1 MPLSAPA
8 ERQPLH
14 TRRVTCKGYFRRDGL
29 FEIEGHITDEKS
41 YDQHDEYRGDM
52 RAGDFVHNM
61 RIRLTVDARMTIV
74 DAEAATDNS
83 PYRICGQ
90 ITPSFKK
97 LIGLRIAPGFHR
109 EVKARL
115 GGVHGCTH
123 LVELLGPVATTA
135 FQTIDSDRALELRQ
149 AWEAE
154 QAAASS
160 DTLANRAAAARSK
173 GPPTVLNTC
182 HAWASDGEVVA
193 RWAPDYYT
201 GGDAKLVRK
210 TRRDAVEA

>member
-1 MPLSAPA
+1 MPLPAPA

-14 TRRVTCKGYFRRDGL
+14 TRRVTCQGYFRRDGL
-29 FEIEGHITDEKS
+29 FDIEGHITDEKS
-41 YDQHDEYRGDM
+41 YDQQDEYRGDM

-61 RIRLTVDARMTIV
+61 RIRLTMDVKMTIV
-74 DAEAATDNS
+74 DVEATTDNS

-135 FQTIDSDRALELRQ
+135 FQTIDSDRAQELHA

-154 QAAASS
+154 HGGAAP
-160 DTLANRAAAARSK
+160 ARPGGARK

-182 HAWASDGEVVA
+182 HAWAADGEVVA

-201 GGDAKLVRK
+201 GGDLKPA
-210 TRRDAVEA
+210 RRARRNGTEG